1 MLDFNWNPSYPRNCT
16 RELWSKMCR
25 VFGRFGTS
33 NRIGSQN
40 QYICL
45 YWSLAAIKG
54 LLIWIFLNFLK
65 TPGWQSRIKN
75 RANAMSLTKMDTMK
89 RLFLWVELALSDF
102 LPISLKSDLY
112 PFPQFVMKENDG
124 DQERVKDKSEEKADE
139 DWQVDICLRVL
150 FHKVLPRKVA
160 LLVICKARVADARE
174 LFGWVCHLWRLVQ
187 VASTVHSPHITWKD
201 QYANSL
207 STISCRAVSSQCG
220 T

>member
-1 MLDFNWNPSYPRNCT
+1 MFDFNWSPSYPWNCT
-16 RELWSKMCR
+16 RELWSEMCR
-25 VFGRFGTS
+25 VFGRLGTS

-102 LPISLKSDLY
+102 LQISLKSDLY

-124 DQERVKDKSEEKADE
+124 NQERVKQR
-139 DWQVDICLRVL
+139 QVWGAGRRGWAGR
-150 FHKVLPRKVA
+150 HLPLGAFPQSPPKEG
-160 LLVICKARVADARE
+160 CTP
-174 LFGWVCHLWRLVQ
+174 CHLQGQGCWCSGVVWLRLPSL
-187 VASTVHSPHITWKD
+187 AS
-201 QYANSL
+201 
-207 STISCRAVSSQCG
+207 SSGC
-220 T
+220 